1 MRTPLV
7 AMLGPPALILGL
19 LLAPAC
25 LDARLPAETNV
36 THAYAQVL
44 RVTPVWGRV
53 GGERRVVAYDV
64 EYQYKGDVFMSRL
77 DRDPGSRL
85 RIRVSVTPVEDTG
98 R

>member
-1 MRTPLV
+1 MRSPLAV
-7 AMLGPPALILGL
+7 LFGPPALVLGL
-19 LLAPAC
+19 LLAQVAG
-25 LDARLPAETNV
+25 ARVPAEANV